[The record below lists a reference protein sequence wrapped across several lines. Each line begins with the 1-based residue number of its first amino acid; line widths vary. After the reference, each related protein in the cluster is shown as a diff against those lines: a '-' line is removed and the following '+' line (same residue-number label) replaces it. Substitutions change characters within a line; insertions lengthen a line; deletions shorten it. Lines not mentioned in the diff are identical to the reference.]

1 MHNFAMVTERKWQV
15 GWKPSETWHCAI
27 LTLFCM
33 LVVKREKGGGGGGGG
48 GLTCVYSELFKA
60 WSGASRR
67 KGGRAQQLRL
77 LGAVV

>member
-1 MHNFAMVTERKWQV
+1 MASGLETFRNLALRNPDLILHV
-15 GWKPSETWHCAI
+15 GCQ
-27 LTLFCM
+27 
-33 LVVKREKGGGGGGGG
+33 KGKGWRGGG